1 MKKWCCKLM
10 ISGRYQICSS
20 MFKKKLTSL
29 FFRVRYDQNMNIT
42 MKKSRIGMLKTSYST
57 ELSVTSADK
66 SYEGEE

>member
-10 ISGRYQICSS
+10 ISGRYQICC
-20 MFKKKLTSL
+20 MLQMKLTSL

-66 SYEGEE
+66 SYEGDE